1 MKNIFYALCPLP
13 VACLLISF
21 LVPADTHATSPAA
34 RHPFDWLMLAIIG
47 SPILAL
53 YGFACIAAN
62 HSEGKSV
69 RDPAIATAVAALVP
83 LPGFHSP
90 SGNIQCFVVNN
101 TLHCAL
107 ARAVKRSGGTIWMGL
122 TRASQS
128 LRSYEH
134 FSHIRDM
141 IARTAFTQLR
151 YSPIL
156 LAGTLVA
163 MILTFVLPLALT
175 FSANIRV
182 WPFALA
188 AWCLMTASFLP
199 TVTCYRLR
207 AAHLG
212 RSSHLC

>member
-1 MKNIFYALCPLP
+1 MGERNLGTGGAAGGCI
-13 VACLLISF
+13 LLRQ
-21 LVPADTHATSPAA
+21 AA
-34 RHPFDWLMLAIIG
+34 VKRVGVLAAIG
-47 SPILAL
+47 D
-53 YGFACIAAN
+53 
-62 HSEGKSV
+62 E
-69 RDPAIATAVAALVP
+69 
-83 LPGFHSP
+83 
-90 SGNIQCFVVNN
+90 VVED
-101 TLHCAL
+101 CAL

-175 FSANIRV
+175 FSANIRG
-182 WPFALA
+182 WPFPLA
-188 AWCLMTASFLP
+188 TWCLMTASFLT
-199 TVTCYRLR
+199 TVTFYRLLAIWDPLLPL
-207 AAHLG
+207 AARFYTYATCLSAT
-212 RSSHLC
+212 R